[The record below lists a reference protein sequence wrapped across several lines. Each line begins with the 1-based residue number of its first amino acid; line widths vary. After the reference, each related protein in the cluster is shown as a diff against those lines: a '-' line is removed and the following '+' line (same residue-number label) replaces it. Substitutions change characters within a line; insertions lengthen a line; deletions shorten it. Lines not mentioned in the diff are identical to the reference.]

1 MLYESEVSAAVVNY
15 LHAKGYHINKESK
28 PTEKGIDIIAENDS
42 EVLYIEVK
50 GETSFR
56 EGSKRFGK
64 PFHSGQV
71 THHVAHALYSTL
83 KDFDKQTFGSKT
95 RVAMAFSD
103 TPEFQKRIMLISNS
117 LSKLQIPVY
126 LVGPDSTVTML

>member
-42 EVLYIEVK
+42 EVLCIEVK
-50 GETSFR
+50 VETSFR

-71 THHVAHALYSTL
+71 THHVALYSTL
-83 KDFDKQTFGSKT
+83 KDFDKQAYGSKT
-95 RVAMAFSD
+95 RVAMAFPD
-103 TPEFQKRIMLISNS
+103 TPEF
-117 LSKLQIPVY
+117 
-126 LVGPDSTVTML
+126 